1 MESKTRGNFNMYVK
15 QEYYEQKKK
24 VYSDHLFFVQQHT
37 KEIPTSTSQM
47 KDAELVA
54 TSAK

>member
-1 MESKTRGNFNMYVK
+1 MYVK